1 MTDTSIKTGNRHNNK
16 GDGIKNRKPVPDVN
30 SNTRYPS
37 EPFQRSTR
45 LNSKDATTPG
55 TQIRQLVVLLIVL
68 LGTHAAGLFLFKEGY
83 LLTRLELEQ
92 TSTCQSHS
100 PWTARV
106 DSTSG
111 SNTSIPSSSND
122 HTNDDAFRSTRQL
135 ESCWPKPR
143 YERALLILID
153 ALRFDF
159 IAYDESL
166 KPSETPH
173 YINKMPTIH
182 HLLKTQPTHALLF
195 RGLADPPTTTL
206 QRLMALM
213 TGALPTLVDAGS
225 NFAST
230 AIKEDNFIRHLQAY
244 AAQGILNKTVMTMGD
259 DTWEGL
265 FPNMLN
271 ETFSY
276 PSFDVWDLHT
286 VDLAVKRH
294 LFPILDATMKANSN
308 SKSKAQ
314 DWKSDDHDKW
324 TSWGLLIAHFLG
336 VDHAGHRY
344 GPGHPAMGDK
354 LVEMDQMLQRVID
367 IVDEN
372 TLVIVMGDHGMDNKG
387 DHGGDSDN
395 ELDAAMFLYSKVPL
409 MDADGGDTS
418 SSDDKTVNTEPYRVL
433 YDAISQ
439 VDQAGLE
446 GSHPFGYWQGH
457 RCISQIDFVSTVSM
471 LMGVPIPFGNLGTV
485 IPEVFFWSGDYLTD
499 QDSSDSFLSTQMR
512 NTRSWWNG
520 LVGSDKGNASAAQES
535 ASQHSEY
542 KIQPLEHLL
551 AVMRAN
557 AQQIHAYIA
566 AYGERRKDAQ
576 TSFADTLHMFTKAE
590 SLFSDLSTFQDMS
603 KNPKEYQ
610 QNLIACYVAYTKYTR
625 STLIIARKIWSRFE
639 SVLMIMGVVI
649 ILMSILTTCALVAQL
664 IGCNFSGDVFVAIKL
679 GKLFGSFIVFGL
691 IGFGSFIRAATHPE
705 EDPMTLIIHRGHEI
719 LFFGMIGLIVSLAWQ
734 IYHLPVS
741 QTVALADSSKKQFSK
756 LGLHSNSGILSNQLV
771 PGIVAIVL
779 CIMYAGCA
787 GSDSFT
793 IFEDHVLLHFLQFYS
808 ITSTL
813 WILVSQKIDYSTR
826 RLLVIRSFVGFVLI
840 RAIHGSTICRPD
852 QGPFCVPTFNASST
866 SSITAYHTPIIL
878 FGVVIAVIWVFQ
890 YILERERAAVN
901 GSSPGLAADS
911 IYCSVTVFSTYI
923 FPISVAL
930 SYIYW
935 LFDTIEAHNSFIHP
949 AMQSV
954 KYYIAGAFW
963 CTIPLSLWYICIW
976 PWITSRSFHAPT
988 LSKGDFTNTAS
999 ENAVNRDQPT
1009 QQSLTNASGQLYLC
1023 FAAFVYVHLGFF
1035 QKPMGGVVF
1044 GLGFVQILCLA
1055 DTTAVWRYAEQVQL
1069 KRAPV
1074 KPKLDAD
1081 VFDKSIQTHQTMVDC
1096 DKEMV
1101 PNHNF
1106 YGLYLLH
1113 MVMLLLW
1120 SQKLF
1125 FSTGHQNALPTIQY
1139 EVGFVGLSKVN
1150 WILSPFFIGL
1160 NTFGGSILSAASV
1173 PLFVLLGQHTK
1184 DASLEKRQFTLK
1196 RIAFQLVFVTVVYF
1210 GVMSALELASATA
1223 FAGWFQKHSQAWRV
1237 WGPKFIFFSMSHVG
1251 ACVMGI
1257 LGLIY
1262 ISYIGLIN

>member
-37 EPFQRSTR
+37 EPFQRSAQ

-100 PWTARV
+100 PWTAR
-106 DSTSG
+106 
-111 SNTSIPSSSND
+111 
-122 HTNDDAFRSTRQL
+122 
-135 ESCWPKPR
+135 SCWPKPR

-418 SSDDKTVNTEPYRVL
+418 SSDDKT
-433 YDAISQ
+433 
-439 VDQAGLE
+439 
-446 GSHPFGYWQGH
+446 GH

-485 IPEVFFWSGDYLTD
+485 IPEVFFW
-499 QDSSDSFLSTQMR
+499 
-512 NTRSWWNG
+512 
-520 LVGSDKGNASAAQES
+520 K
-535 ASQHSEY
+535 
-542 KIQPLEHLL
+542 HLL

-813 WILVSQKIDYSTR
+813 WILVSQKIDCSTR

-901 GSSPGLAADS
+901 GSSTGLAADS
-911 IYCSVTVFSTYI
+911 IYS
-923 FPISVAL
+923 L

-1081 VFDKSIQTHQTMVDC
+1081 
-1096 DKEMV
+1096 
-1101 PNHNF
+1101 
-1106 YGLYLLH
+1106 
-1113 MVMLLLW
+1113 
-1120 SQKLF
+1120 LF